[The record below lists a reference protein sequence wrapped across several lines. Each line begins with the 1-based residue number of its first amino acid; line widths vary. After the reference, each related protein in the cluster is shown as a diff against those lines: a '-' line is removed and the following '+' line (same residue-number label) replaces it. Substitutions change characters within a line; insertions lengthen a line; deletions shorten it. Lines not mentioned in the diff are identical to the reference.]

1 MPNRFW
7 NFILRSILTLFHYYY
22 LHNFRFT
29 SLGILHVTK
38 KKVPEVLTRR
48 LLQQTTPRGQMVD
61 QMEVVDV
68 DMTTA
73 QISAGK
79 IHKRSMYMYD

>member
-1 MPNRFW
+1 M
-7 NFILRSILTLFHYYY
+7 
-22 LHNFRFT
+22 
-29 SLGILHVTK
+29 TK

-79 IHKRSMYMYD
+79 IHKRSMYMCMYD

>member
-1 MPNRFW
+1 M
-7 NFILRSILTLFHYYY
+7 
-22 LHNFRFT
+22 
-29 SLGILHVTK
+29 TK

-79 IHKRSMYMYD
+79 IHKRSMYMYDWQRENQMLYRGHFNRPLTL